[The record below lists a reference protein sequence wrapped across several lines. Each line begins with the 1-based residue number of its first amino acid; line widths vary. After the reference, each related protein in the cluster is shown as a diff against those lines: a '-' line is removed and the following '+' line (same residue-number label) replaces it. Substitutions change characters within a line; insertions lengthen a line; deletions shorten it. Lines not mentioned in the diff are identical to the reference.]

1 MSKFIP
7 NSFQIPNVI
16 VDEYI
21 DKLHANS
28 FKLLIFIIRKTK
40 GWQKEKDAISATQL
54 ANALNVK
61 TIRKVYPYIKELEQ
75 FNLIKIYKSTGKIN
89 QYALGENFAKPV
101 TKKSS
106 TQKGTSAL
114 KEHIPVPEKNTS
126 TSTLKVHTTKDTIK
140 TTNIKTSS
148 KRFIEPTIDEV
159 RVYCIERGNGIN
171 ADAFVNHYQAN
182 GWMRGKN
189 KIKDW
194 KACVRTWEVAQR
206 NRNKSSH
213 VNAATLAAQGI
224 DIDTGRVFT
233 TGLEQIEGLLN

>member
-40 GWQKEKDAISATQL
+40 GWQKEKDSISASQL
-54 ANALNVK
+54 AGVLGYKQNRH
-61 TIRKVYPYIKELEQ
+61 TYPYIKELEQ
-75 FNLIKIYKSTGKIN
+75 FGLIKVYKSTGKIN

-101 TKKSS
+101 TKKTS
-106 TQKGTSAL
+106 TQKGTSDQ
-114 KEHIPVPEKNTS
+114 KQHYPVTKFDSS
-126 TSTLKVHTTKDTIK
+126 TSDQKQHTTKDTIK

-159 RVYCIERGNGIN
+159 RAYCLERGNQIN

-206 NRNKSSH
+206 NRDKSSH

>member
-40 GWQKEKDAISATQL
+40 GWQKEKDSISTTQL

-75 FNLIKIYKSTGKIN
+75 FGLIEVYKSTGKIN

-106 TQKGTSAL
+106 TQKGTSTL
-114 KEHIPVPEKNTS
+114 KVHTPVPEKYTS
-126 TSTLKVHTTKDTIK
+126 TSTLKVHSTKDTIK
-140 TTNIKTSS
+140 KTNIKTSN

-159 RVYCIERGNGIN
+159 RSYCSERNNLID
-171 ADAFVNHYQAN
+171 AEAFVNHYQAN

-194 KACVRTWEVAQR
+194 KACMRTWEASQKQR
-206 NRNKSSH
+206 HKSSH
-213 VNAATLAAQGI
+213 VHAATLAARGI
-224 DIDTGRVFT
+224 DIDTGQSFG